1 LSYPGGC
8 VYADWAA
15 IPADA
20 EGFSHLT
27 KQFVLVDPFH
37 EYATRFVDVIA
48 QRFGYRPLCV
58 HTGGRGEFRRG
69 MHEYPALRGHEHL
82 FAPPDGLQALGRDL
96 SETRDVAGAIPFNEA
111 VLGRTIDFLR
121 GLGSAWNDSSVL
133 SLLRDK
139 FALKDRLRRMR
150 PAVAVGRSHRAVAG
164 AALSL
169 DGMPD
174 RFVLKP
180 NGGYGNASV
189 GFFTRDTPRAA
200 IEHFLRQAPGTEFVV
215 EEYHPGTEYFVN
227 GQTDAQG
234 ATMVLAVFRYER
246 IWANGFQVDWM
257 THKVPH
263 AAPEFALLES
273 YARFVVTS
281 LGLRRS
287 PFHLE
292 VKLAGTNAR
301 LVEIGARLV
310 GNRNAFV
317 CADLHGGLDPFAL
330 AADHYLHD
338 GAGPAKMPDWDCY
351 DGRELTYVHGVSLD
365 RSLICSL
372 RGIDAIEGD
381 ARFAGWV
388 KKPEL
393 GQRLRPTV
401 DLFTAPWCFI
411 VQGPKGTDLRPAAA
425 ELRSRL
431 RINQDSAPLARPAL
445 HLRDVVR
452 RAVARIERSRR

>member
-1 LSYPGGC
+1 LGPPESPPARI
-8 VYADWAA
+8 AD
-15 IPADA
+15 
-20 EGFSHLT
+20 LN
-27 KQFVLVDPFH
+27 KRFVLIDPYH
-37 EYATRFVDVIA
+37 DYATRFVDVIA
-48 QRFGYRPLCV
+48 ERFGFRPLCV
-58 HTGGRGEFRRG
+58 HTQGRYEFRRG
-69 MHEYPALRGHEHL
+69 LREYPSLSAQEHL
-82 FAPPDGLQALGRDL
+82 FTPPNSLESLGRDL
-96 SETRDVAGAIPFNEA
+96 ARAGDVVGAIPFNEA
-111 VLGRTIDFLR
+111 VLGRTIDLLR
-121 GLGSAWNDSSVL
+121 GLGSAWNDASVL

-139 FALKDRLRRMR
+139 FALKDRLRRMQ
-150 PAVAVGRSHRAVAG
+150 PPVAVGRSHRAVAG
-164 AALSL
+164 AAFSL

-189 GFFTRDTPRAA
+189 GFFTRDTPQAA
-200 IEHFLRQAPGTEFVV
+200 IDHFLRQAPGTEFVV

-234 ATMVLAVFRYER
+234 ATVVLAVFRYER

-257 THKVPH
+257 THKVTH

-273 YARFVVTS
+273 YARFVLTS

-292 VKLAGTNAR
+292 VKLAGTDAR
-301 LVEIGARLV
+301 LVEVGARLV
-310 GNRNAFV
+310 GNGNAFV
-317 CADLHGGLDPFAL
+317 CADLHGRGLDPFAL

-338 GAGPAKMPDWDCY
+338 DARPAKMPDWDCY

-381 ARFAGWV
+381 PRFGGWV

-431 RINQDSAPLARPAL
+431 RINQDSALLARPAL
-445 HLRDVVR
+445 HVKDVVR
-452 RAVARIERSRR
+452 RAVARIERSRK